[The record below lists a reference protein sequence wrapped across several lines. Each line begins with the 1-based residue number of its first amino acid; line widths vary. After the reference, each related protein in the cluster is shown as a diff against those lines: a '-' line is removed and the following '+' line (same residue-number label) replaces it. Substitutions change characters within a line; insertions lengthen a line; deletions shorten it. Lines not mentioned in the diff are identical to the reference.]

1 MKNILPFF
9 LIALLM
15 LASPACAASLPE
27 IGARPASA
35 TPPPATPLL
44 SNPEQP
50 LRANPPPAAGSNQ
63 PAPAAPEEY
72 TYGQAA
78 VESIEVRLLES
89 FPVQVQAVARGRL
102 PDSCSE
108 IDQTLVE
115 RNSNTFQVRL
125 TTRSRTDLMCAQAV
139 VPFEE
144 VIPLDV
150 SSLPPGQYTVNVNG
164 LVDSFTLPATN
175 GPAAAPPPEPVEP
188 LPPPE
193 TVEPLPTPTP
203 LSPTQGGF
211 THVQI
216 YLVALS
222 DNGQS
227 GQKIGCD
234 DSLIAVEREITPTI
248 APLRASLNE
257 LLSLREQYDGQSG
270 LYNALYQSDL
280 KIDDIGLANGLATIY
295 LSGRYTL
302 GGVCD
307 IPRFEA
313 QLEATALQFST
324 VDRVIIF
331 LNGQAMKDA
340 LSLAGT
346 TGTPSPGN

>member
-1 MKNILPFF
+1 
-9 LIALLM
+9 
-15 LASPACAASLPE
+15 
-27 IGARPASA
+27 
-35 TPPPATPLL
+35 
-44 SNPEQP
+44 
-50 LRANPPPAAGSNQ
+50 
-63 PAPAAPEEY
+63 
-72 TYGQAA
+72 
-78 VESIEVRLLES
+78 
-89 FPVQVQAVARGRL
+89 
-102 PDSCSE
+102 
-108 IDQTLVE
+108 
-115 RNSNTFQVRL
+115 
-125 TTRSRTDLMCAQAV
+125 MCAQAV

-150 SSLPPGQYTVNVNG
+150 NGLPPGPYTVNVNG
-164 LVDSFTLPATN
+164 LVDSFTLPAAN
-175 GPAAAPPPEPVEP
+175 GPAAAPPPA
-188 LPPPE
+188 

-203 LSPTQGGF
+203 RPPGQGGF

-216 YLVALS
+216 YLVALG

-280 KIDDIGLANGLATIY
+280 KIDDIGLANGRATIY

-307 IPRFEA
+307 LPRFEA

-324 VDRVIIF
+324 VDQVAIF
-331 LNGQAMKDA
+331 LNGQALEEA
-340 LSLAGT
+340 LSLAGP
-346 TGTPSPGN
+346 TGTPPPGN

>member
-1 MKNILPFF
+1 MGVGCLPSTSV
-9 LIALLM
+9 APVE
-15 LASPACAASLPE
+15 AVQ
-27 IGARPASA
+27 A
-35 TPPPATPLL
+35 TPTQTTPLV
-44 SNPEQP
+44 SQPDQAVRSVNPT
-50 LRANPPPAAGSNQ
+50 PPVNNQ
-63 PAPAAPEEY
+63 PAPAAGAY
-72 TYGQAA
+72 AYGEAA
-78 VESIEVRLLES
+78 VESIEVRTLES
-89 FPVQVQAVARGRL
+89 FPVQVQVVARGSL
-102 PDSCSE
+102 PDSCTE
-108 IDQTLVE
+108 IDQALVE
-115 RNSNTFQVRL
+115 RNGNTFQARL
-125 TTRSRTDLMCAQAV
+125 TTRVQTDQMCAQAV

-150 SSLPPGQYTVNVNG
+150 SGLPPGEYVVSLNG
-164 LVDSFTLPATN
+164 LVDSFTLPPAT
-175 GPAAAPPPEPVEP
+175 GPIAAPPPAA
-188 LPPPE
+188 
-193 TVEPLPTPTP
+193 EPLPTPTP
-203 LSPTQGGF
+203 LSPVQGGF

-216 YLVALS
+216 YLVALG

-234 DSLIAVEREITPTI
+234 DSLIAVEHEITPTI

-257 LLSLREQYDGQSG
+257 LLSLREQYYGQSG

-280 KIDDIGLANGLATIY
+280 KIDDIGLANGQATIY

-324 VDRVIIF
+324 VNAVAIF
-331 LNGQAMKDA
+331 LNGQAIKDA

-346 TGTPSPGN
+346 TGTPPPGN

>member
-1 MKNILPFF
+1 MSIILVGVGCLP
-9 LIALLM
+9 
-15 LASPACAASLPE
+15 SPSVAPVEAIE
-27 IGARPASA
+27 I
-35 TPPPATPLL
+35 TPTQTTPLV
-44 SNPEQP
+44 SQP
-50 LRANPPPAAGSNQ
+50 DQAVRSSNPPPPVNNQPGPAAG
-63 PAPAAPEEY
+63 AYA
-72 TYGQAA
+72 YGQAA
-78 VESIEVRLLES
+78 VESIEVRLVES
-89 FPVQVQAVARGRL
+89 FPVQVQMVARGSL
-102 PDSCSE
+102 PDSCTE
-108 IDQTLVE
+108 IDQALIE
-115 RNSNTFQVRL
+115 RNGNTFQGRL
-125 TTRSRTDLMCAQAV
+125 TTRSRTDQMCAQAV

-150 SSLPPGQYTVNVNG
+150 SGLPPGQYTVNVNG
-164 LVDSFTLPATN
+164 LVDSFTLPAAK

-188 LPPPE
+188 LP
-193 TVEPLPTPTP
+193 TPTP
-203 LSPTQGGF
+203 LSSGQGGF
-211 THVQI
+211 TRVQI
-216 YLVALS
+216 YLVALG

-234 DSLIAVEREITPTI
+234 DSLIAVERGITPTI

-324 VDRVIIF
+324 VDRVMIF
-331 LNGQAMKDA
+331 LNGQAMTDA

-346 TGTPSPGN
+346 TGTPPPGN

>member
-1 MKNILPFF
+1 MAIILVGVG
-9 LIALLM
+9 
-15 LASPACAASLPE
+15 CLPSTSVAPVEAIE
-27 IGARPASA
+27 I
-35 TPPPATPLL
+35 TPTQTTPLV
-44 SNPEQP
+44 SQPDQAVRSINPT
-50 LRANPPPAAGSNQ
+50 PAVNNQ
-63 PAPAAPEEY
+63 PAPAAGGY
-72 TYGQAA
+72 AYGQAA

-125 TTRSRTDLMCAQAV
+125 TTRSRTDLLCAQAV

-150 SSLPPGQYTVNVNG
+150 SGLPPGPYTVNVNG
-164 LVDSFTLPATN
+164 LVDSFTLPPAK
-175 GPAAAPPPEPVEP
+175 GPAAAPPPA
-188 LPPPE
+188 
-193 TVEPLPTPTP
+193 TIEPLPTPTP
-203 LSPTQGGF
+203 LSSGQGGF

-216 YLVALS
+216 YLVALG
-222 DNGQS
+222 DNGQN

-324 VDRVIIF
+324 VDRVMVF
-331 LNGQAMKDA
+331 LNGQAMTDA

-346 TGTPSPGN
+346 TGTPSPEN

>member
-1 MKNILPFF
+1 
-9 LIALLM
+9 
-15 LASPACAASLPE
+15 
-27 IGARPASA
+27 
-35 TPPPATPLL
+35 
-44 SNPEQP
+44 
-50 LRANPPPAAGSNQ
+50 
-63 PAPAAPEEY
+63 
-72 TYGQAA
+72 
-78 VESIEVRLLES
+78 
-89 FPVQVQAVARGRL
+89 
-102 PDSCSE
+102 
-108 IDQTLVE
+108 
-115 RNSNTFQVRL
+115 
-125 TTRSRTDLMCAQAV
+125 MCAQAV

-150 SSLPPGQYTVNVNG
+150 SGLPPGQYTVNVNG
-164 LVDSFTLPATN
+164 LVDSFTLPPAN

-188 LPPPE
+188 LP
-193 TVEPLPTPTP
+193 TPTP
-203 LSPTQGGF
+203 LSPGQGGF
-211 THVQI
+211 THIQI
-216 YLVALS
+216 YLVALG

-270 LYNALYQSDL
+270 LYNTLYQSEL

-324 VDRVIIF
+324 VDRVMIF

-346 TGTPSPGN
+346 PGTPSPGN